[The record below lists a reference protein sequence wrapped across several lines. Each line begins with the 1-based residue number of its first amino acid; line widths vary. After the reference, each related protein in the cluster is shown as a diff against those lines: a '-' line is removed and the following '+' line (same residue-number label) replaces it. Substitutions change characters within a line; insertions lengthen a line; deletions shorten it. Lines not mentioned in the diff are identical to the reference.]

1 MSERPM
7 GPSERGGR
15 LSRPRAR
22 LGLACAAGIVAAGLG
37 GPPRGPAAEKVETP
51 YWADAMAKVH
61 ARFRGEKGTFAHFGD
76 SITVSMAFW
85 ASLRW
90 HRKNMSPEAE
100 KDYELVRSHMKPEC
114 WGEWKGPEYGN
125 AGSMTIRWAH
135 ENVGAWL
142 RKLNP
147 ETALILFGTNDL
159 GALELEE
166 YKAKT
171 KEVVRR
177 CLANGTV
184 VILTT
189 IPPKSGQLEKS
200 RAFAEAVAEIGRE
213 LEVPVIDYFGEILK
227 RRPDD
232 WDGTLEKFRGAPGDE
247 YQVPTLV
254 SRDGVHPSNPAKYD
268 GDYSEEGL
276 RASGYV
282 LRNYLTLRAYAE
294 VIRRVLRP
302 EASKG

>member
-1 MSERPM
+1 
-7 GPSERGGR
+7 
-15 LSRPRAR
+15 
-22 LGLACAAGIVAAGLG
+22 LG

-189 IPPKSGQLEKS
+189 IPPKSGQLEKA